1 MAAVSP
7 GRATAAPAG
16 RLLPILLVLAT
27 AVSLAALWATDGNF
41 GIALAPVAAGLAFV
55 ALIRAPLRYW
65 LHGVLLVGL
74 IVDNPIERPGQGRYK
89 SWLLPPGTF
98 LYETLN
104 KSLHLSGLKLTGM
117 QLIILMLVAIAG
129 LRILSSDRVDGG
141 ERTRAAAPFLRA
153 CLVAM
158 ATLLGWEFYG
168 LARGGSPP
176 HSIFQMQTMFF
187 MPMMAMVF
195 AYGFKTTADMRA
207 MLNTFLTVGVFRAL
221 MCIYYYVT
229 VFRQAVKDGGES
241 GDGSY
246 VTTHSDSILAAVTI
260 VICIAA
266 IYQNPG
272 WKAFTRAALIVPVV
286 ALGIFLNNRR
296 IAFVSVGL
304 GLAFS
309 YAAAMPGFRR
319 RVQRTVLTSVPLG
332 LVYMAA
338 GWGAHGGWAKPVQTV
353 KSVLLQKDTSSATRD
368 IENYNLLQTLKVNP
382 VIGSGFG
389 HKYVEAVQAFDI
401 SKIFEAYRYVPHNNF
416 LWLWGALGVIGFTL
430 YWTHLSVG
438 LFMATR
444 VCLSATSHTQ
454 ALTAMTAITAVAAY
468 SVQAFGDMGMFSWV
482 GSLMVAAT
490 LGACA
495 SAATA
500 NGAWLNRSATRV
512 GARPAGAMP
521 PAGPQRAA

>member
-1 MAAVSP
+1 MPVMPVLHTSV
-7 GRATAAPAG
+7 GL
-16 RLLPILLVLAT
+16 RLGFACALI
-27 AVSLAALWATDGNF
+27 VSLLGLWLSEGNW
-41 GIALAPVAAGLAFV
+41 GVGLAPLAAGLVGV
-55 ALIRAPLRYW
+55 ALLRAPLRYW
-65 LHGVLLVGL
+65 MHLVLAIGL
-74 IVDNPIERPGQGRYK
+74 LVDNPIERPGQNRYK
-89 SWLLPPGTF
+89 SWLLPLGTL

-104 KSLHLSGLKLTGM
+104 KSLHLSGFKLTGM
-117 QLIILMLVAIAG
+117 QLLMLVLMGVAS
-129 LRILSSDRVDGG
+129 LRILSSDRVDGKM
-141 ERTRAAAPFLRA
+141 RWRAAAPFLRA

-158 ATLLGWEFYG
+158 GTLLAWEFYG

-195 AYGFKTTADMRA
+195 AYAFKSTADLRL
-207 MLNTFLTVGVFRAL
+207 MLTTFMTVGVLRAL
-221 MCIYYYVT
+221 LCIYYYLT
-229 VFRQAVKDGGES
+229 VFRAAVKDGGES

-260 VICIAA
+260 VICIATV
-266 IYQNPG
+266 YQSPSF
-272 WKAFTRAALIVPVV
+272 KALLRAALIVPVV
-286 ALGIFLNNRR
+286 AIGIFLNNRR

-319 RVQRTVLTSVPLG
+319 RVQRTVLTAVPFA
-332 LVYMAA
+332 LVYLAA

-368 IENYNLLQTLKVNP
+368 IENFNLLQTLKVNP
-382 VIGSGFG
+382 IFGSGFG

-416 LWLWGALGVIGFTL
+416 LWLWGACGMVGFSL
-430 YWTHLSVG
+430 YWMHLSVG

-444 VCLSATSHTQ
+444 VCLSATSHAQ
-454 ALTAMTAITAVAAY
+454 ALTAMTAITAVVAY

-482 GSLMVAAT
+482 GSLMVAST

-500 NGAWLNRSATRV
+500 NGAWVNRSRKRV
-512 GARPAGAMP
+512 GARATPAAEN
-521 PAGPQRAA
+521 PQVAA